1 MHGDPST
8 MEWDHLRTFEAVA
21 RLGSVT
27 AAAKALGVS
36 QSTASRHLAR
46 LEESAGSPLLMRST
60 PLALTERG
68 ASVLAAMR
76 PMLDAARAAE
86 AALEDTP
93 ELRGEVTVTST
104 SEIVRWELV
113 PRLAQFHVAY
123 PHLRLRLLADNRVA
137 SLAAGDAD
145 VALRMVRPSRG
156 ELIARRWRTITYG
169 YFASRRLE
177 LHARAPWLGLAG
189 SLATI
194 PEQRHAVRA
203 FAGRAPRLLVEDV
216 EALALAV
223 AAGLGVAILPR
234 ALAPRLVDVVEVS
247 PREIGVERGAS
258 IRTRD
263 VWIVVHRSRQRV
275 PRVRAVTRWLAGE
288 TAR

>member
-1 MHGDPST
+1 

-46 LEESAGSPLLMRST
+46 LEESAGSPLLLRSA

-93 ELRGEVTVTST
+93 ELRGEVTITAT
-104 SEIVRWELV
+104 RELVRWELV
-113 PRLAQFHVAY
+113 PILPQFHVAY
-123 PHLRLRLLADNRVA
+123 PQLRLRLLTGNRVA

-145 VALRMVRPSRG
+145 IALRMVRPSRG
-156 ELIARRWRTITYG
+156 ELIARRWRTFSYG
-169 YFASRRLE
+169 YFASRGLE
-177 LHARAPWLGLAG
+177 LHRDVPWIGLAG
-189 SLATI
+189 SLAAI
-194 PEQRHAVRA
+194 PEQKHAERM
-203 FAGRAPRLLVEDV
+203 FEGRAARLLVEDV
-216 EALALAV
+216 EALGLAI
-223 AAGLGVAILPR
+223 AAGLGVGILPR
-234 ALAPRLVDVVEVS
+234 ALGPHLGDVVEVS
-247 PREIGVERGAS
+247 PRDIGIEQAS
-258 IRTRD
+258 IPERD
-263 VWIVVHRSRQRV
+263 VWIVVHQSRQRL
-275 PRVRAVTRWLAGE
+275 PRVRAVMRWLTGE
-288 TAR
+288 RASGGLRRV